1 MSTTTG
7 IYKTPL
13 SLSVFGDDVTKIK
26 SLDVR
31 LKLEAMIRNYLRKK
45 KGSYLVELNRL
56 LDELDNVELT
66 PKERAAKQR
75 RLDAL
80 VAGID
85 EPMLKAVKKLF
96 DR

>member
-1 MSTTTG
+1 MSTTAG

-31 LKLEAMIRNYLRKK
+31 VKLEAMIRKYLRKK

-56 LDELDNVELT
+56 LDELDNVEMT
-66 PKERAAKQR
+66 PEERAAKQ
-75 RLDAL
+75 
-80 VAGID
+80 
-85 EPMLKAVKKLF
+85 P
-96 DR
+96 